1 MITDTSYKSAST
13 PTRRRDTHANRH
25 GARPSVARY
34 SIRTNY
40 SAAQLARGTDDHG
53 RFIGPHDVERAA
65 EHFWRA
71 PHRRS
76 QAPIVRADPVFDEA
90 LGARKVKVLRPR
102 AAKSGLTPNDL
113 VEIHTRAGQGETW
126 KSLATFF
133 DVGIGTIAYHFRKG
147 GSVAMR
153 AALTLAARQ
162 KVLSAAA

>member
-1 MITDTSYKSAST
+1 MITATSYKSAST

-102 AAKSGLTPNDL
+102 AAKSGLTPDDIADVPAFA
-113 VEIHTRAGQGETW
+113 VESPER
-126 KSLATFF
+126 F
-133 DVGIGTIAYHFRKG
+133 DITISSGVK
-147 GSVAMR
+147 
-153 AALTLAARQ
+153 T
-162 KVLSAAA
+162 KAAAPAAEGEE